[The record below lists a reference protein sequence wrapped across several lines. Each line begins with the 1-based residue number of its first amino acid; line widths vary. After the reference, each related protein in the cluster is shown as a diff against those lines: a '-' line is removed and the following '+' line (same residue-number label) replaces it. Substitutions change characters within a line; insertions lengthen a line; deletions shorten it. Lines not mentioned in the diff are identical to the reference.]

1 MCAVIGIFCHG
12 TQRVNR
18 IHILL
23 PRTLHESVVVAL
35 TFSTSPH
42 VVDDGARNAAIRM
55 VGISLCLPMSVHNV
69 SIEVHF
75 YSKSLHI
82 TILPSRRCVVGD
94 ATIVVATTISEGV
107 FSIGRKAFGIR

>member
-1 MCAVIGIFCHG
+1 MCAVIGIFCHS

-42 VVDDGARNAAIRM
+42 VVDNGARYANNMDRNEIRIKFVPFIYYFGM
-55 VGISLCLPMSVHNV
+55 TKGLTLG
-69 SIEVHF
+69 
-75 YSKSLHI
+75 
-82 TILPSRRCVVGD
+82 VGD
-94 ATIVVATTISEGV
+94 
-107 FSIGRKAFGIR
+107 FSGSPK